1 MTTQTV
7 ERESVTSPD
16 YAAAERFLPWNAD
29 KLVYRMLV
37 EPNWLDE
44 GGTDDRFWYS
54 VRARQGTEY
63 VLVEPRQRVRRP
75 ASEEE
80 RVSKPSAEAGE
91 VRSPDGK
98 WVAFARDGNLLVR
111 DAQSNEE
118 FALTTDGNQSEP
130 YATPL
135 PSPLDSAGVTTRD
148 PLPRI
153 PAIWSPDSRRL
164 LSYRVDAARAG
175 QYHLVQ
181 STPLNGSRR
190 PLLHSYFYPLPGDDP
205 VPTAELFVFDVANR
219 DGRQV
224 SMDPVPMLYYG
235 GPIRD
240 SWTWWDSA
248 GEHIYML
255 LRSRGCQSLGLVE
268 IDAATGAVR
277 TLVTEFCETGIDPH
291 LTSAG
296 KPNVRTL
303 WNDGGVVWF
312 SQRDGW
318 GHLYLHDANTGQL
331 RRQLTSGNWA
341 VADVLRVDEAGRWV
355 YFTAVGT
362 AAASDPYFELLYRV
376 SLDGGSPELLTAEDA
391 THRITFSPSG
401 DFFIDSYSRIDQPPV
416 TVLRA
421 ADGSIVLE
429 LERGDIDDL
438 LATGW
443 TYPER
448 FCVKARDGTTDIYGV
463 ILRPTRFDPNVKLP
477 VLDDIYAGPQT
488 NRAPASF
495 AGYSSPAHQHPSH
508 AARGFWHAQALA
520 ELGFAVV
527 MIDGLGMP
535 FRSKAFRDWSFR
547 QVGDGG
553 IEDHVVALRQLA
565 ACHPYLDLARVGI
578 FGHSAGGYA
587 STHAM
592 LRFPDF
598 FKVGV
603 SSAGN
608 HDHRLDKATWIERY
622 MGLPVGDYYH
632 EQANSTLAHQLRGKL
647 LLIHGEM
654 DENVHVAS
662 TLQLV
667 DALINADKEF
677 DLLILPNRPH
687 ACTDDPYFIRRRWDY
702 FVRHLQ
708 GKEPPVH
715 VINRDS

>member
-1 MTTQTV
+1 MTTRTV

-29 KLVYRMLV
+29 KLVHRMLV

-54 VRARQGTEY
+54 VPTRQGTEY

-75 ASEEE
+75 ASGEE

-175 QYHLVQ
+175 QYYLVQ

-565 ACHPYLDLARVGI
+565 ACHPHLDLERVGI

-667 DALINADKEF
+667 DALIKADKDF

>member
-1 MTTQTV
+1 V
-7 ERESVTSPD
+7 
-16 YAAAERFLPWNAD
+16 
-29 KLVYRMLV
+29 
-37 EPNWLDE
+37 
-44 GGTDDRFWYS
+44 
-54 VRARQGTEY
+54 
-63 VLVEPRQRVRRP
+63 
-75 ASEEE
+75 
-80 RVSKPSAEAGE
+80 
-91 VRSPDGK
+91 
-98 WVAFARDGNLLVR
+98 
-111 DAQSNEE
+111 
-118 FALTTDGNQSEP
+118 
-130 YATPL
+130 
-135 PSPLDSAGVTTRD
+135 
-148 PLPRI
+148 
-153 PAIWSPDSRRL
+153 
-164 LSYRVDAARAG
+164 
-175 QYHLVQ
+175 
-181 STPLNGSRR
+181 
-190 PLLHSYFYPLPGDDP
+190 LHSYAYPLPGDEE
-205 VPTAELFVFDVANR
+205 VPTAELFIVDVADR
-219 DGRQV
+219 TSRPV
-224 SMDPVPMLYYG
+224 KMDRTPILYYG

-240 SWTWWDSA
+240 GWTWWDVA
-248 GEHIYML
+248 GDRVYL
-255 LRSRGCQSLGLVE
+255 LSRSRGCQQLGLIE
-268 IDAATGAVR
+268 IEAATGATRSV
-277 TLVTEFCETGIDPH
+277 LEEYCETGIDPH

-296 KPNVRTL
+296 RPNVRVL
-303 WNDGGVVWF
+303 DNGSSVIWF

-318 GHLYLHDANTGQL
+318 GHLYLYDARTGEV
-331 RRQLTSGNWA
+331 RRQLTSGSWA
-341 VADVLRVDEAGRWV
+341 VADVVRVDEAGRWL

-362 AAASDPYFELLYRV
+362 PAASDPYFELLYRV
-376 SLDGGSPELLTAEDA
+376 SLDGGPPRLLTPEDA
-391 THRITFSPSG
+391 THRVAFSPSG
-401 DFFIDSYSRIDQPPV
+401 DFFVDSHSRIDQPPV

-448 FCVKARDGTTDIYGV
+448 FCAKARDGSTDIYGV
-463 ILRPTRFDPNVKLP
+463 ILRPTRFDPNVSLP

-622 MGLPVGDYYH
+622 MGLPVGDYYQ

-667 DALINADKEF
+667 DALINADKDF

-708 GKEPPVH
+708 GKEPPVY